1 MFIFT
6 FTPSLDFYSQSI
18 QVVGSVKVPI
28 QTKNVH
34 VPMLQGAIATRYEI
48 IARCT

>member
-6 FTPSLDFYSQSI
+6 ITPCLDFYSQSI

-28 QTKNVH
+28 KTKNVQ
-34 VPMLQGAIATRYEI
+34 VPMLLGAIATR
-48 IARCT
+48 